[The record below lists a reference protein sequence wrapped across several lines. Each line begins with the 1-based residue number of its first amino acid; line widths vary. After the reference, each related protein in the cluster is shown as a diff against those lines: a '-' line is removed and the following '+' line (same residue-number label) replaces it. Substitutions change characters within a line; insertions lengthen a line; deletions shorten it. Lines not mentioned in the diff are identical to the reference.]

1 MTKRYTRKYRLFKY
15 AQQCNQSG
23 AVIDDVTAEA
33 RNLIT
38 RSVNGAI
45 IRVSDDLIDLGNY
58 TEVGHRRL
66 HPESGKYF

>member
-1 MTKRYTRKYRLFKY
+1 MTKRYTRKYRLFLY
-15 AQQCNQSG
+15 ALQCNQSG

-33 RNLIT
+33 RNLIN
-38 RSVNGAI
+38 RSASGAI